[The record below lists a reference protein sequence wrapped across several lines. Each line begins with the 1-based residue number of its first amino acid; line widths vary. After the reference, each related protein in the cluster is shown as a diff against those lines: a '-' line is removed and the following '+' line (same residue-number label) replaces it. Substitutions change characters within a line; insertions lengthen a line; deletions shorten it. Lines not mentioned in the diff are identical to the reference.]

1 MNAHIVY
8 SARQSLIAA
17 VLIAL
22 LGVTSFF
29 AFEPQVGRAITDDF
43 IVTQQI
49 TDEISFLVAAADVSM
64 VSSIAGVTGGSATG
78 TTMIVV
84 RSNDSLGYNMT
95 LHFSSSTA
103 MNQNGG
109 TSYINN
115 YTPTVVGTPDW
126 TWVNNSTGQP
136 AEFGYSVSASSALD
150 VATKFRDNGTSA
162 CNTGS
167 SNTTFRCWMNPSTTP
182 ETIIN
187 RTSATGNGGAT
198 TTLIFHV
205 AVPNAPT
212 PALSSGTY
220 TATGT
225 LTATNN

>member
-8 SARQSLIAA
+8 SARQSLIVA

-29 AFEPQVGRAITDDF
+29 AFEPKVGRAITDDF

-103 MNQNGG
+103 MNLGNG
-109 TSYINN
+109 SAYINN
-115 YTPTVVGTPDW
+115 YTPTVAGVPDF
-126 TWVNNSTGQP
+126 TWANNSTGQP
-136 AEFGYSVSASSALD
+136 AEFGYTVMASTTTD
-150 VATKFRDNGTSA
+150 VDQSFLNNASA

-167 SNTTFRCWMNPSTTP
+167 SSTIYRCWLNPSTTP

-205 AVPNAPT
+205 AVPNAPS
-212 PALSSGTY
+212 PALPSGNY
-220 TATGT
+220 IATGT